1 MTQYILEIPRLP
13 SSDLSPN
20 KLGGNRHQ
28 IGRAR
33 KKDKEEAYWSWI
45 EKHPKVQR
53 PFEKSHLHIAFVVG
67 WITGPGFD
75 EDNALAR
82 SKSFIDG
89 IKKAGAIED
98 DSTKYLSLSFEVIVD
113 KQLEKKN
120 PEQRRPEKTILTL
133 SEASSGR

>member
-89 IKKAGAIED
+89 IKKAEKLHQ
-98 DSTKYLSLSFEVIVD
+98 S
-113 KQLEKKN
+113 KQWKQINTGLF
-120 PEQRRPEKTILTL
+120 TITY
-133 SEASSGR
+133 ERKG